1 MYRAPTLK
9 DFPPAA
15 KTAVRAEAA
24 RRGKKHV
31 KSKKHSKVKIHSTLL
46 PRKMGRL
53 AGSTNPLWEDVLA
66 NSNAARPMNAAIIL
80 RANAPAGTSSA
91 SSSASASGQ
100 TPSS

>member
-1 MYRAPTLK
+1 MYRVPTLK

-15 KTAVRAEAA
+15 QTAVRAEAV

-31 KSKKHSKVKIHSTLL
+31 KSKKHSKVRIQSSLL

-53 AGSTNPLWEDVLA
+53 SGSTNPLWEDVLA
-66 NSNAARPMNAAIIL
+66 NSNAARPMNAALIL
-80 RANAPAGTSSA
+80 RANAPAGTVA

>member
-15 KTAVRAEAA
+15 KTAIMAET
-24 RRGKKHV
+24 GKKLKKHGKKKHTMV
-31 KSKKHSKVKIHSTLL
+31 SKKAPSNLL
-46 PRKMGRL
+46 PRKMGKL

-66 NSNAARPMNAAIIL
+66 GSNAARPMNAAIIL
-80 RANAPAGTSSA
+80 RANAPASSNTTTTSGST
-91 SSSASASGQ
+91 S

>member
-15 KTAVRAEAA
+15 KTAVRAEAV
-24 RRGKKHV
+24 RRGKKHG
-31 KSKKHSKVKIHSTLL
+31 KSKKHSKVRIQSSLL

-53 AGSTNPLWEDVLA
+53 SGSTNPLWEDVLA
-66 NSNAARPMNAAIIL
+66 NSNAARPMNAALIL
-80 RANAPAGTSSA
+80 RADAPTGSA
-91 SSSASASGQ
+91 SSSSASASGQ